1 MLVITML
8 GNGYFALSSC
18 LFTLMSS
25 REMEQKGETRELF
38 SFPLGLYWN
47 WLWGCDGVAMA
58 LQWRIHVLN

>member
-1 MLVITML
+1 MLVTTML

-18 LFTLMSS
+18 LSS

-38 SFPLGLYWN
+38 SFALGLYWN